1 MKLSEIMFSIDIL
14 IIFLSKIIVAIDNEL
29 NNGINLTTYILI
41 KVPNSLNLIFKIVT
55 QKEYTKNCRLI
66 NVVDNY

>member
-55 QKEYTKNCRLI
+55 QREYTKNCRLT
-66 NVVDNY
+66 NVIYNY